1 MIQMMPSFKALSY
14 TIFKKGLIKF
24 VKNISIAFEVL
35 WGAVGWV
42 CLIVFACYVYV
53 VGKLVRSVVRLVGG
67 GGGS

>member
-1 MIQMMPSFKALSY
+1 MMPSLKALSY

-24 VKNISIAFEVL
+24 VKSVSIAFEVL

-53 VGKLVRSVVRLVGG
+53 VGKLVESVVRFVGG
-67 GGGS
+67 SRGS